1 MEIVSVAVSPACMAI
16 TAKEQPMGMKPSA
29 SGTEARMALKKDV
42 RKGTPPFREIDLLSP
57 YHKTG
62 AKATVF
68 FSEAKREKIL
78 HKISGIYCQA
88 TKQML

>member
-1 MEIVSVAVSPACMAI
+1 MAI

-29 SGTEARMALKKDV
+29 RGTEARMALKKDV

-68 FSEAKREKIL
+68 FAEAKYEKIL